1 MKKTL
6 LQINVEANYGSTG
19 RIASEIGD
27 LAMAKGWDSHIAFG
41 RLMKDTNSTTYR
53 IGTPLGIYHHVAYSR
68 LLGKHGLASTNDT
81 QKLISYIEEIQPT
94 IIHLHNL
101 HGYYLNYEILFGY
114 LNSLHI
120 PVVWTLHD
128 CWSFTGH
135 CTHYEDVG
143 CYKWEKECSSCPQKR
158 EYPTSWLIDSSK
170 NSYQRKK
177 KWFGNHPNLHVV
189 TVSNWLNQEVSRSFL
204 ANHNRTT
211 IHNGI
216 DTSVFKC
223 SKSQALRTQFNL
235 ENKYIILGV
244 ASVWSEKKGLGDFIT
259 LSKTLEEDETLVLI
273 GLKEEQIKNLPK
285 NIIGIQRTAN
295 LEELVA
301 WYSTANLY
309 LNLSVEESFGMTT
322 AEALACGTPVV
333 VYNSTAC
340 PEMVTPKT
348 GRVVPKKDIEAV
360 RSAIHEIKIDFNE
373 SHYAQCREYVVKRFD
388 KNERYE
394 EYLSLYEQLT
404 QIVPHKVLQ
413 THES

>member
-27 LAMAKGWDSHIAFG
+27 LAMAKGWESHIAYG
-41 RLMKDTNSTTYR
+41 RLKKETESTTYP
-53 IGTPLGIYHHVAYSR
+53 IGSPLSIYYHVAYSR
-68 LLGKHGLASTNDT
+68 LLGKHGLASANDT
-81 QKLISYIEEIQPT
+81 QKLIAYIDKIQPA

-101 HGYYLNYEILFGY
+101 HGYYMNYEMLFKH
-114 LNSLHI
+114 LNTMNV

-128 CWSFTGH
+128 CWAFTGH

-143 CYKWEKECSSCPQKR
+143 CYKWEKECGSCPQKT
-158 EYPTSWLIDSSK
+158 EYPTSWFIDNSK
-170 NSYQRKK
+170 NNFLHKK
-177 KWFGNHPNLHVV
+177 KWFGTHPNLHVV

-204 ANHNRTT
+204 ANHPRTT

-216 DTSVFKC
+216 DTSIFKC
-223 SKSQALRTQFNL
+223 SKSPGLRTKFNL

-244 ASVWSEKKGLGDFIT
+244 ASVWSEKKGLGDFIK
-259 LSKTLEEDETLVLI
+259 LSKTLDEDETLVLI

-285 NIIGIQRTAN
+285 NIIGIQRTSS

-309 LNLSVEESFGMTT
+309 VNLSVEESFGMTT
-322 AEALACGTPVV
+322 AEALSCGTPVV
-333 VYNSTAC
+333 VYDSTAC

-348 GRVVPKKDIEAV
+348 GRIVPKKDIEAV
-360 RSAIHEIKIDFNE
+360 RNAIHDIKIDFNE

-394 EYLSLYEQLT
+394 EYVSLYEQLT
-404 QIVPHKVLQ
+404 RPVSKNVLQ